1 MAVISGRA
9 IVVGLLGVVLVAGT
23 TVLSLLVT
31 MVVRIRMGTEIFL
44 VRAAISIVLPLVAC
58 TGLGHLLGRG
68 SSAAGVLLTLW
79 LAMFVVLPLIILEP
93 YPQRKHE
100 AYIRGLVPLR
110 LGTISIPRRNRELE
124 IDKNTCFPKK
134 EF

>member
-1 MAVISGRA
+1 M
-9 IVVGLLGVVLVAGT
+9 GLLGVVLVAGDA
-23 TVLSLLVT
+23 VFYLLVT
-31 MVVRIRMGTEIFL
+31 TAVRIRMGTKIFL
-44 VRAAISIVLPLVAC
+44 VRAAISIVLALVAC

-93 YPQRKHE
+93 YPQRDHE

-110 LGTISIPRRNRELE
+110 LGTISIPRRNREQE

>member
-9 IVVGLLGVVLVAGT
+9 VVVGLLGVVLVAGT

-31 MVVRIRMGTEIFL
+31 TVVRIRMGTKIFL

-68 SSAAGVLLTLW
+68 SNAAGVLLTLW

-93 YPQRKHE
+93 
-100 AYIRGLVPLR
+100 
-110 LGTISIPRRNRELE
+110 
-124 IDKNTCFPKK
+124 
-134 EF
+134 